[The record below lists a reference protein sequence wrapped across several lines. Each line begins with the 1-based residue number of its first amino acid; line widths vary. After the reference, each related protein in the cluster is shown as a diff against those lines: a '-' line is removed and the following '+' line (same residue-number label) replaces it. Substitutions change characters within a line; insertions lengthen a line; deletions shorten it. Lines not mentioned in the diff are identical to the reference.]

1 MSGCGGVVVQKI
13 DRLNVYFGIVPIVW
27 YLLFFILLTFMSSQM
42 SFNIV
47 ESGIK
52 RPNPNPN
59 PEILVNIQL
68 TTSTSN
74 LVS

>member
-1 MSGCGGVVVQKI
+1 VSGCGGVVVQKI
-13 DRLNVYFGIVPIVW
+13 DRLTVYFGIVPIVW

-52 RPNPNPN
+52 RPNPNP
-59 PEILVNIQL
+59 EILVNIQL

>member
-13 DRLNVYFGIVPIVW
+13 DRLNVYFGIVPTVW

-52 RPNPNPN
+52 HPNPN

>member
-13 DRLNVYFGIVPIVW
+13 DRLNVYFGIVPTVW

-47 ESGIK
+47 VSGVK
-52 RPNPNPN
+52 HPNPN
-59 PEILVNIQL
+59 PEILFNIQL